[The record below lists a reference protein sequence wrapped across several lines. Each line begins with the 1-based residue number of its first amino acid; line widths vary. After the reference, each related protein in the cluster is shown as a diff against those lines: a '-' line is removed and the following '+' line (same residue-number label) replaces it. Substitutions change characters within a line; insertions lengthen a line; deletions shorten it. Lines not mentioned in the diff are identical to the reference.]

1 MSAAYC
7 ASDGGTESVFTAL
20 NPTGSRMR
28 ATEFGSIT
36 AVAGNAS
43 AGDDADNCACPRGDA
58 IKSLRRI

>member
-1 MSAAYC
+1 
-7 ASDGGTESVFTAL
+7 
-20 NPTGSRMR
+20 MR